1 MAHHHGSG
9 GDNAHAENYSAR
21 AHPEYIVLD
30 IGGHFGA
37 LIVHT
42 DAEMHGTEVE
52 ISPAERDHSRTHKDV
67 LERSINGRA
76 AYTAVFDRLTQ
87 GQYTL
92 WVDDVARARE
102 VTING
107 GEIAELDWTT
117 APRATRGLAASGGL
131 PLS

>member
-9 GDNAHAENYSAR
+9 GDHAHAENYSAR
-21 AHPEYIVLD
+21 
-30 IGGHFGA
+30 A

-87 GQYTL
+87 GEYTL
-92 WVDDVARARE
+92 WVGDMARARK
-102 VTING
+102 VMITG

-117 APRATRGLAASGGL
+117 APGTTRGLATSGGS